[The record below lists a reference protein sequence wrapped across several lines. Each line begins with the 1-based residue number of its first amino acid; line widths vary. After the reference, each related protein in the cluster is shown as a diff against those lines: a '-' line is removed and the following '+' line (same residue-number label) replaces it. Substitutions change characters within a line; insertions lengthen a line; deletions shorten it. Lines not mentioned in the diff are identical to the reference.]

1 MFGRDRRVDFSHA
14 KFRYE
19 LEVPVEHVRGNKKP
33 KNFEFTSQKK
43 GYERFHT
50 PELKRMVD
58 QLEIAED
65 VLKDAMMP
73 FLSAIFA
80 QFHEKKETWTR
91 IVGILTEIDCLISLA
106 VTSGA

>member
-1 MFGRDRRVDFSHA
+1 MFGRDRRIDYSHA

-19 LEVPVEHVRGNKKP
+19 LEIPSEHVRGNKKP

-50 PELKRMVD
+50 PELKKLVD
-58 QLEIAED
+58 RLEIAED
-65 VLKDAMMP
+65 ALKDAMMP

-80 QFHEKKETWTR
+80 
-91 IVGILTEIDCLISLA
+91 
-106 VTSGA
+106 